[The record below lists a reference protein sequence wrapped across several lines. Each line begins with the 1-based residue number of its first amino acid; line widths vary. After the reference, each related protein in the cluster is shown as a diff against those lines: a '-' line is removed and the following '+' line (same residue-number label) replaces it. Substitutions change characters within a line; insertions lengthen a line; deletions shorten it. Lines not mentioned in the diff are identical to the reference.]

1 MKQVIN
7 LFFPSFSSFKNVFK
21 EANNTSVSRERFIDF
36 LKVIGL
42 LMIIFNTK
50 FLLELEK
57 SAGEILI
64 FNNSFTDS
72 YKTSFTWYTTGIS
85 LFFFST
91 GFTNKIAWYS
101 NVGKDGSQWK
111 FLTDRVNSFMGP
123 VLVWITTITVL
134 LLSLIHI

>member
-57 SAGEILI
+57 SAGELLI
-64 FNNSFTDS
+64 FNSSFTES

-101 NVGKDGSQWK
+101 NV
-111 FLTDRVNSFMGP
+111 
-123 VLVWITTITVL
+123 
-134 LLSLIHI
+134 